1 MPAPSILLRPGT
13 PADARHV
20 AIMSRD
26 LIETGLKWSWTAE
39 RVHRTLCH
47 PEVMSVMACD
57 GDRIVGF
64 AITQFGEEHA
74 HLSLFAVGPAHQHM
88 GIGRRL
94 IDWTVETAYA
104 AGVAVIHLET
114 RAANHAARRFYR
126 NLGFQENAYIPGYYG
141 GREMALKMLRELRT
155 PGVADVEWELPR
167 PPSNPE

>member
-1 MPAPSILLRPGT
+1 
-13 PADARHV
+13 
-20 AIMSRD
+20 MSRD

-47 PEVMSVMACD
+47 PEVMSVMACEGGNE

-74 HLSLFAVGPAHQHM
+74 HLSLFAVEPAHQRM

-94 IDWTVETAYA
+94 LDWTVETAYA

-114 RAANHAARRFYR
+114 RASNHAARRFYR
-126 NLGFQENAYIPGYYG
+126 NRGFQENAYIPGYYG